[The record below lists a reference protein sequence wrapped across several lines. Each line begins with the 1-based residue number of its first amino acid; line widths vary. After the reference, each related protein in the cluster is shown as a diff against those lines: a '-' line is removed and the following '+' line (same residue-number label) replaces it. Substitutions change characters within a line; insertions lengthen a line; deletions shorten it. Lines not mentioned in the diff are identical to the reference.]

1 MSKKPRVSF
10 MTKDVLGEA
19 ESSYQKL
26 FTIMTRDGRQVERQ
40 EQARGEKVERE
51 ASEEQASVSNEKAID
66 SASGDDKGGELTEIN
81 IETRLAEYRERT
93 LDLVMNRVEEA
104 LRAPDPQSGQTLAF
118 SEETREKL
126 GQICG
131 FLLDEGAIYPPDMI
145 KFMTTEPN
153 PAGFCA
159 LPVDRLIEVSSTLV
173 DIGLRDKPLLS
184 VMFYNNL
191 QVFGNPVSKIFENI
205 QKLRSEDL
213 SLSESLPTVLIK
225 CPGLLVNFD
234 EKDWHARKEWFDFN
248 FTHRTFGEFLITQ
261 PQVLFHTMED
271 IQERFNYVFFE
282 MGLDQKQMMECKL
295 FSHNIDHITIR
306 HEFLKRC
313 GYYRFPDPKK
323 RVINLNP
330 HLDKILDWSDA
341 QFVRLVPGF
350 DLKDYFIF
358 KRIMMQ
364 EIEERL
370 EDNTE
375 LQLEA
380 AKMKAKRENNQWEYP
395 KKGVF
400 KSWTKKKYFSREKTD
415 LGL

>member
-1 MSKKPRVSF
+1 MATSQPFLRSSRCGTAWIFRFGFDHAAPGVMSTPAAFIAPSFLTKTTTTIKTSYFNAPSHRSFSTTLVAFAHKPYYQKTTRKNLKYAAGMSKKPRVSF

-159 LPVDRLIEVSSTLV
+159 LPVDRLIE
-173 DIGLRDKPLLS
+173 GELS
-184 VMFYNNL
+184 AW
-191 QVFGNPVSKIFENI
+191 I
-205 QKLRSEDL
+205 
-213 SLSESLPTVLIK
+213 
-225 CPGLLVNFD
+225 
-234 EKDWHARKEWFDFN
+234 
-248 FTHRTFGEFLITQ
+248 
-261 PQVLFHTMED
+261 
-271 IQERFNYVFFE
+271 
-282 MGLDQKQMMECKL
+282 
-295 FSHNIDHITIR
+295 
-306 HEFLKRC
+306 
-313 GYYRFPDPKK
+313 
-323 RVINLNP
+323 
-330 HLDKILDWSDA
+330 
-341 QFVRLVPGF
+341 
-350 DLKDYFIF
+350 
-358 KRIMMQ
+358 
-364 EIEERL
+364 ERL
-370 EDNTE
+370 MVISFVSNAQCTVGPQYIRVP
-375 LQLEA
+375 LVHFLYQG
-380 AKMKAKRENNQWEYP
+380 YC
-395 KKGVF
+395 KK
-400 KSWTKKKYFSREKTD
+400 
-415 LGL
+415 